1 MTGRLMQ
8 LSKFGYYG
16 DFVIYPIVISGLA
29 AAALVKADTRA
40 VALWSVM
47 VVGGAGLWTFM
58 EYVLHRIALHEMRYF
73 IPMHALHHR
82 SPLAF
87 VGTPTWF
94 SLLTLLSV
102 ILAPAWWMWGFT
114 AGSGLTAGVMLGYEW
129 YGILHHLIHH
139 RRNLPASGAG
149 VLAGSRARHMR
160 HHFSPRRGN
169 FGVTTAFWDRVFDTV
184 IR

>member
-1 MTGRLMQ
+1 MQ
-8 LSKFGYYG
+8 LSKFGYYT
-16 DFVIYPIVISGLA
+16 DYVVYPIVISGLA
-29 AAALVKADTRA
+29 AAALTGADARSA
-40 VALWSVM
+40 ALWSATLVAG
-47 VVGGAGLWTFM
+47 VGLWTLM
-58 EYVLHRIALHEMRYF
+58 EYGLHRIALHEIRYF
-73 IPMHALHHR
+73 VPMHGLHHR
-82 SPLAF
+82 APLAL

-114 AGSGLTAGVMLGYEW
+114 AASGLTAGVMLGYEW

-139 RRNLPASGAG
+139 RRDLPSSGG
-149 VLAGSRARHMR
+149 GILAGSRTRHMK

-169 FGVTTAFWDRVFDTV
+169 FGVTTALWDRVFRTV